1 MCGGIVIIYQFAL
14 CAYAGGGEEARMPPL
29 HNAVSGLHFIFD
41 LVPPEHVCG
50 SPLSDLSPC
59 SPFFSSP
66 LLSLLLLSLCVLK
79 KTDCARGDHRTSNE
93 CPLSQCLTQTRW
105 RKGNQDRH
113 G

>member
-59 SPFFSSP
+59 SPFFRP
-66 LLSLLLLSLCVLK
+66 YYHCYYHCVFLRK
-79 KTDCARGDHRTSNE
+79 RTVLEATIVHRTNA
-93 CPLSQCLTQTRW
+93 PFR
-105 RKGNQDRH
+105 NA
-113 G
+113 